1 MDTKDI
7 MLRIIGRQISG
18 EAEIEED
25 QMEFVTEGKFYKE
38 EDSVYLVYD
47 ESEFSGMEG
56 CTTSLKITGN
66 KVNMRRFGE
75 DMHFDTEMKFEQGK
89 RFKSLYDTPYGA
101 VEMEILTN
109 SINNKI
115 EKEEGKGTI
124 NIDYHISLKGLSEG
138 RSILDIEIINQ

>member
-1 MDTKDI
+1 

-18 EAEIEED
+18 EAEVSED
-25 QMEFVTEGKFYKE
+25 QMEFVTEGKFY
-38 EDSVYLVYD
+38 EDDDSIYLVYD

-109 SINNKI
+109 SINNQI
-115 EKEEGKGTI
+115 EKKEVKGTI

-138 RSILDIEIINQ
+138 RSILDIEIMN

>member
-18 EAEIEED
+18 EAEVSED
-25 QMEFVTEGKFYKE
+25 QMEFVTEGKFY
-38 EDSVYLVYD
+38 EDDDSIYLVYD

-109 SINNKI
+109 SINNQI
-115 EKEEGKGTI
+115 EKKEVKGTI

-138 RSILDIEIINQ
+138 RSILDIEIMN

>member
-1 MDTKDI
+1 
-7 MLRIIGRQISG
+7 MLRIIGRQITG
-18 EAEIEED
+18 EAEVEED
-25 QMEFVTEGKFYKE
+25 QMEFVTEGKFYE
-38 EDSVYLVYD
+38 AEGSVYLVYD

-56 CTTSLKITGN
+56 CTTSLQITDN
-66 KVNMRRFGE
+66 EVNMRRSGE

-109 SINNKI
+109 RIDNQI
-115 EKEEGKGTI
+115 EKTKAKGTI

-138 RSILDIEIINQ
+138 RSILDIEIMNE